1 MHLKKY
7 IFNLNETLDPHKSSA
22 ESCIIVF
29 LSILYANYILEEPVH
44 PEGGEFPESQKVLK
58 KEESYYCPAKEEI
71 WKIQMH
77 FVDYAWQNNYACK
90 KMIK

>member
-22 ESCIIVF
+22 EFCIIVF

-44 PEGGEFPESQKVLK
+44 PEGLNFQNQKKVLK
-58 KEESYYCPAKEEI
+58 KEESYYCPAKEGNLKNPNAFCRLCMAE
-71 WKIQMH
+71 QL
-77 FVDYAWQNNYACK
+77 DL
-90 KMIK
+90 

>member
-29 LSILYANYILEEPVH
+29 ISILYANYILEEPVH
-44 PEGGEFPESQKVLK
+44 PEGAEFPESQKALK
-58 KEESYYCPAKEEI
+58 KESYYCPTKEEI

-77 FVDYAWQNNYACK
+77 FVDYTWQNNYACK